1 MRLIKNII
9 KSFDDFKI
17 LKEKLQTVNQNNG
30 LINSIRIY
38 LTESCNANC
47 NHCFNK
53 GIREDRHMDTAKAE
67 MLFNY
72 FASNGIKNLKIMG
85 GEPTVHPDFL
95 TLPVG
100 GINLVHT

>member
-47 NHCFNK
+47 NHC
-53 GIREDRHMDTAKAE
+53 
-67 MLFNY
+67 L
-72 FASNGIKNLKIMG
+72 IKELEKIDIWIQLRLKCYLITLQAMALKI
-85 GEPTVHPDFL
+85 
-95 TLPVG
+95 
-100 GINLVHT
+100 

>member
-38 LTESCNANC
+38 LTELEKIDMWIQLRLKCYLITLQA
-47 NHCFNK
+47 
-53 GIREDRHMDTAKAE
+53 MA
-67 MLFNY
+67 
-72 FASNGIKNLKIMG
+72 LKI
-85 GEPTVHPDFL
+85 
-95 TLPVG
+95 
-100 GINLVHT
+100 

>member
-1 MRLIKNII
+1 MEEII
-9 KSFDDFKI
+9 TKQTAKG
-17 LKEKLQTVNQNNG
+17 LKQ
-30 LINSIRIY
+30 I
-38 LTESCNANC
+38 
-47 NHCFNK
+47 NK

-95 TLPVG
+95 GLR
-100 GINLVHT
+100 IQCID

>member
-38 LTESCNANC
+38 LTDIWIQLRLKCYLITLQA
-47 NHCFNK
+47 
-53 GIREDRHMDTAKAE
+53 MA
-67 MLFNY
+67 
-72 FASNGIKNLKIMG
+72 LKI
-85 GEPTVHPDFL
+85 
-95 TLPVG
+95 
-100 GINLVHT
+100 

>member
-47 NHCFNK
+47 NHCVNK
-53 GIREDRHMDTAKAE
+53 GKE
-67 MLFNY
+67 
-72 FASNGIKNLKIMG
+72 
-85 GEPTVHPDFL
+85 
-95 TLPVG
+95 
-100 GINLVHT
+100 

>member
-38 LTESCNANC
+38 LTEPSI
-47 NHCFNK
+47 FV
-53 GIREDRHMDTAKAE
+53 
-67 MLFNY
+67 L
-72 FASNGIKNLKIMG
+72 IKELEKIYIWIQLRLKCYLITLQAMALKI
-85 GEPTVHPDFL
+85 
-95 TLPVG
+95 
-100 GINLVHT
+100 

>member
-53 GIREDRHMDTAKAE
+53 GIREDRHMIQLRLKCYLITLQAMA
-67 MLFNY
+67 
-72 FASNGIKNLKIMG
+72 LKI
-85 GEPTVHPDFL
+85 
-95 TLPVG
+95 
-100 GINLVHT
+100 